1 MIVTPHLFRAHGY
14 QHPALHLRRLS
25 GFGLFESF
33 AEQFQQVW
41 DTVRLVETVR

>member
-14 QHPALHLRRLS
+14 QHPALRLRRLS
-25 GFGLFESF
+25 PFGLFDSF

-41 DTVRLVETVR
+41 DTVRLIGAER